1 MSLLNGT
8 YPLRRPFSLSVELK
22 QVSCQSHSIVVQMMA
37 KLSNVSNALCYVDP
51 LQPLDLQLVLSSVA
65 F

>member
-1 MSLLNGT
+1 M
-8 YPLRRPFSLSVELK
+8 V
-22 QVSCQSHSIVVQMMA
+22 A
-37 KLSNVSNALCYVDP
+37 KLANVCDALCYVDP